1 MDHEENL
8 RSKLLVSQGKLL
20 QASLHLVQLS
30 DEILIVPVP
39 THRKISFA
47 YLTMYP
53 HSHTLLI
60 KEPWLGL
67 VRSGGAFEV

>member
-20 QASLHLVQLS
+20 QASLNLVQLS

-39 THRKISFA
+39 AHKKFSFA
-47 YLTMYP
+47 WY
-53 HSHTLLI
+53 
-60 KEPWLGL
+60 
-67 VRSGGAFEV
+67 

>member
-20 QASLHLVQLS
+20 QASLNLVQLS

-39 THRKISFA
+39 TYRKISFA
-47 YLTMYP
+47 NLTRYRT
-53 HSHTLLI
+53 HTLLI
-60 KEPWLGL
+60 KGPRLGL
-67 VRSGGAFEV
+67 VRYGCAFEV